1 MTNPEVAILMLGLFI
16 LLVLLGFPVAF
27 TLLAMGVGFGY
38 YAYYEAGSIQII
50 ADSFNNKIFY
60 LLNQNT
66 YSVMENDTLV
76 AIPLFLFMG
85 YVVERSNI
93 VSKLFYALQLA
104 ARNLPGSMAIAALI
118 TCAVFSTASGIVG
131 AVVTLM
137 GLLAFPA
144 MAKAHYDK
152 SFAAGV
158 ICAGGTLGI
167 LIPPSIMLIV
177 YAAIAELSVLRL
189 YAAAVLPG
197 FLLAGSYIVYVII
210 RVLLKPSLAPK
221 PSEEDVPP
229 KSVIYFELL
238 TSFVPLTALIML
250 VLGSILGGLATP
262 AEAAAMGALGG
273 LVLAAIYR
281 SLNWVMLKE
290 SVYLTAKATAMV
302 CWLFVGSWTF
312 ASVFSYLGGHEI
324 IEHFVL
330 GFNLAP
336 WQFLVLVQAIIFL
349 LGWPLEWSEIL
360 IIFVPIFLPMLDNFG
375 INPYFFAML
384 VALNLQT
391 SFLTPPM
398 AMSAYYLKGV
408 LGKMIE
414 LVEIFRGIIP
424 YLAIVIFIMILMYQ
438 FPEIALWLPDVFFG
452 KYIP

>member
-1 MTNPEVAILMLGLFI
+1 MTDPQVAILMLCLFI
-16 LLVLLGFPVAF
+16 LLVLLGFPIAF

-38 YAYYEAGSIQII
+38 YAYYQGGIETFGDLFS
-50 ADSFNNKIFY
+50 NNIFY

-85 YVVERSNI
+85 YVVERANI
-93 VSKLFYALQLA
+93 VNRLFYSLQMA

-144 MAKAHYDK
+144 MATAGYDK
-152 SFAAGV
+152 KFASGV

-177 YAAIAELSVLRL
+177 YAAIAELSPLRL
-189 YAAAVLPG
+189 YAAAMFPG
-197 FLLAGSYIVYVII
+197 LLLAGLYVVYVIV
-210 RVLLKPSLAPK
+210 RVMSQPSLAPK
-221 PSEEDVPP
+221 PRDEDVPP
-229 KSVIYFELL
+229 ARKIYWDLMV
-238 TSFVPLTALIML
+238 SFVPLTALIGT

-273 LVLAAIYR
+273 LFLALLYR
-281 SLNWVMLKE
+281 SLSWEKVKE
-290 SVYLTAKATAMV
+290 SVFLTAKATAMV
-302 CWLFVGSWTF
+302 CWLFIGSWTF
-312 ASVFSYLGGHEI
+312 ASVFSYLGGHDV
-324 IEHFVL
+324 IEHWVL
-330 GFNLAP
+330 SFDLEP
-336 WQFLVLVQAIIFL
+336 WQFLVLVQIIIFV

-375 INPYFFAML
+375 VNPYFFAML

-408 LGKMIE
+408 LKNQIE
-414 LVEIFRGIIP
+414 LMDIFKGILP
-424 YLAIVIFIMILMYQ
+424 YLAIVIFSMVLLYQ
-438 FPEIALWLPDVFFG
+438 FPGIALWLPDYLFG
-452 KYIP
+452 VYVQ